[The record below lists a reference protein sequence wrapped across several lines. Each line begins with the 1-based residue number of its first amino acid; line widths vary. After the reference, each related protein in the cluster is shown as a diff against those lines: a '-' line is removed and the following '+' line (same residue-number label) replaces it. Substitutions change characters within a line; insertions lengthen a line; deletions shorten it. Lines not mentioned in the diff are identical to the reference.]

1 MQDQYDGIILGAGHN
16 SLILQAYLG
25 QAGFKV
31 LCLERSAQAGG
42 GLATMEDSRH
52 PGFLHNTHSFYHR
65 GLTHM
70 PWYHDLQLERHGAH
84 YLEPELN
91 VALVLKD
98 GTALEWWTD
107 FDRTVASFARF
118 SSHDARTLIQW
129 RERFLPVLEHILTPE
144 AQAPPLPVAKR
155 RALLR
160 QSPEGRLLLKTSR
173 LSPLE
178 FVQSQF
184 QHPAVQAGLLFFNG
198 LREVDLRAPGFGHHI
213 PALLASPGKAQMCRG
228 GSAALARALVQA
240 VQKSGGHIQLQTTPQ
255 QLCVENGRVTGV
267 KTTDGTLI
275 QARHFVAS
283 ELNPQQTF
291 LELLD
296 ADVLPHAWR
305 AKAQAYRYN
314 LLAPLFG
321 LYANLRQPPQYTAAQ
336 ELPHLN
342 QAFMVILGLNDSAQF
357 KDIIQAHE
365 QGTLPPPVMWGSC
378 PTQFDPTQAPLG
390 QHTAFMWEKTPYA
403 LYGNASRWDR
413 SKERHGRRLLAQ
425 WQRYAPNLE
434 TAVIDW
440 YTRSPL
446 DTERSLP
453 NMRGGDLLVGELNK
467 GQTGYHRPFAGA
479 GHYRGH
485 LQGLYLCGSS
495 CHPGGN
501 ITGLPGYNCAQILL
515 HDLGCPAPWA
525 PPPLEHHLAHL

>member
-1 MQDQYDGIILGAGHN
+1 MTVQ
-16 SLILQAYLG
+16 
-25 QAGFKV
+25 
-31 LCLERSAQAGG
+31 
-42 GLATMEDSRH
+42 
-52 PGFLHNTHSFYHR
+52 
-65 GLTHM
+65 
-70 PWYHDLQLERHGAH
+70 
-84 YLEPELN
+84 
-91 VALVLKD
+91 VARV
-98 GTALEWWTD
+98 E
-107 FDRTVASFARF
+107 
-118 SSHDARTLIQW
+118 
-129 RERFLPVLEHILTPE
+129 ERFKSPGPQPNGLHAANDGLWYIDQVDLKVYKLDYKTGAVLFE
-144 AQAPPLPVAKR
+144 AQTDTEHSSGITFGNGSMWISSTFQLTIAELDPTT
-155 RALLR
+155 
-160 QSPEGRLLLKTSR
+160 GKTIA
-173 LSPLE
+173 
-178 FVQSQF
+178 
-184 QHPAVQAGLLFFNG
+184 QH
-198 LREVDLRAPGFGHHI
+198 E
-213 PALLASPGKAQMCRG
+213 SPGNGVVAW
-228 GSAALARALVQA
+228 AADQ
-240 VQKSGGHIQLQTTPQ
+240 
-255 QLCVENGRVTGV
+255 ENGRVTGV

-283 ELNPQQTF
+283 GLNPQQTF